1 MLIDDN
7 FSSCYSRCRYL
18 RKETGYFS
26 PKTKS
31 FHEGFQM
38 NWDWYHFHHVCVQ
51 RGSEGVYTG
60 LTNFV
65 NDWKEA
71 NAGNN
76 SNWYI
81 SENDW
86 NGPKLRNPT
95 INDFWHSQVGLY
107 EAKRMDPS
115 TVGKISVLEGGTLF
129 FNCETPLSFERYKQ
143 FDWMS
148 KLGVFYELANYF
160 HKNIKNNEQLFKFP
174 WTYPFHHILMNRC
187 SDPAA
192 FEWQLGAQ
200 FFDLVKEKME
210 LANITK
216 EGYTNFFRDE
226 AKDNSNAFICVDDL
240 YFSVRV
246 QNFISNYD
254 HQVDFRKDSH
264 RLFGVPR
271 ERPSTPEISV
281 EVPVWVRVPFCPKQI
296 ASRTY
301 PARIVFVKYKGNM
314 ESGVIH
320 NADDVIR
327 LLQSLTS
334 LNVDVVTVSPAK
346 SFATAVTNVF
356 DSADIIVAPFGTL
369 SLLGVFAK
377 WPFTKIYV
385 ELTPYMHNPVFY
397 RSYRRLNFA
406 DYIVSTGHYTA
417 GDDKKACPIHV
428 IRDFNRLDCNISR
441 HSFPKRSTQERFLCP
456 WEMEK
461 AFKCE
466 MEVNLKQLRAQ
477 LIESL
482 RHMCKNGTEWTELQ
496 EHKPI
501 TISAAAAASTHRKYD
516 PKHKFNKWNVFN
528 AKKPRRMELDVNGLK
543 YPGSYTFTYEN
554 HSLYEKAMN
563 LTYGNKL
570 PPFKYYLTVLATF
583 KNEGKILEEWL
594 EHHIAHGVEHFYL
607 VNDHSTD
614 NCMSLLAPYLENGI
628 VTMFNA
634 PSVASQFRQVAL
646 YRNSIVRIMATNE
659 SQWVAIIDL
668 DEFLYSPKEVDIKN
682 ILRQHEDLS
691 LVGLNWVWFGANN
704 YAKQP
709 GSVIQSFTTRAD
721 YDASKYPEFI
731 KRYKMINPIT
741 MSPSNAW
748 QKYILN
754 LQYKVVDVDVHGA
767 NIEGTIDNLS
777 YLRYPDDPPLLLNHY
792 AVQSKENFMAK
803 GEKKDINNFRDANL
817 YSEEWF
823 DILSMDDVV
832 DTRLAEQNK
841 ANSIAMRFVRDEDN
855 TLQTLS
861 KSKKG
866 ETSISSS
873 SDSNDSSDKS
883 SSSDTSNRSSPETT
897 TSSSPSA
904 SLSEGSSIT
913 SLNFTSGGENSTN
926 SSEISEA
933 DSGAPPDAG
942 MGGNTSSFEDTGS
955 SLATPAPSQKQIK
968 NSEAAAAVG
977 DAPATGGLFSAEEM
991 AANGGVS
998 DGGAG
1003 GTGTDG
1009 ATSGFMSGRRQRK
1022 MRKR

>member
-1 MLIDDN
+1 MQMTLIKIDLPLYHSLKN
-7 FSSCYSRCRYL
+7 EHHRYL

-60 LTNFV
+60 LTDFV

-81 SENDW
+81 SEAEW
-86 NGPKLRNPT
+86 NGPKLRNPS

-107 EAKRMDPS
+107 ESKRMDAAA
-115 TVGKISVLEGGTLF
+115 VGKISVLEGGTLF

-160 HKNIKNNEQLFKFP
+160 HKNEKNREQLFKFP

-187 SDPAA
+187 ADPSAY
-192 FEWQLGAQ
+192 EWQLSAQ
-200 FFDLVKEKME
+200 FFDLVKDKME
-210 LANITK
+210 SANLTK

-226 AKDNSNAFICVDDL
+226 AKDNSNSYICVDDL

-246 QNFISNYD
+246 QNFVSSYD
-254 HQVDFRKDSH
+254 HQVDFRKDSN
-264 RLFGVPR
+264 RLFGIPR
-271 ERPSTPEISV
+271 EKPATPEISV
-281 EVPVWVRVPFCPKQI
+281 EVPVWVRVPFCPKEI

-301 PARIVFVKYKGNM
+301 PARIVFVKYKGII
-314 ESGVIH
+314 ESGTIK
-320 NADDVIR
+320 NSDDVIR
-327 LLQSLTS
+327 LLQSMTTLS
-334 LNVDVVTVSPAK
+334 VDVVTVSAAK
-346 SFATAVTNVF
+346 SFATAVANVF
-356 DSADIIVAPFGTL
+356 DNADIIVAPYGTL
-369 SLLGVFAK
+369 SLLGIFAK

-417 GDDKKACPIHV
+417 GEDKKACPIHV
-428 IRDFNRLDCNISR
+428 VRDFNRLDCNISR
-441 HSFPKRSTQERFLCP
+441 HSFPKRSTQERYLCP

-477 LIESL
+477 LVESL
-482 RHMCKNGTEWTELQ
+482 RHMCRNGTEWSELQ
-496 EHKPI
+496 EHKAI
-501 TISAAAAASTHRKYD
+501 TVSASAAASQHRKYD

-528 AKKPRRMELDVNGLK
+528 PKKPRRMELDVNGLR

-570 PPFKYYLTVLATF
+570 PPFKYYFTVLATF

-614 NCMSLLAPYLENGI
+614 NCMSLLAPYLENGV

-634 PSVASQFRQVAL
+634 PSVASQFRQIAL

-682 ILRQHEDLS
+682 VLRQHEDLS
-691 LVGLNWVWFGANN
+691 LVGLNWVWFGANK

-731 KRYKMINPIT
+731 KRYKMMNPST

-792 AVQSKENFMAK
+792 AVQSKENFLAK

-823 DILSMDDVV
+823 DILSMDDVE

-841 ANSIAMRFVRDEDN
+841 ANSIAMRFVKDEDS
-855 TLQTLS
+855 TLQTLTKKES
-861 KSKKG
+861 KEIEKKENSGSRASEDG
-866 ETSISSS
+866 ESGSSS
-873 SDSNDSSDKS
+873 SS
-883 SSSDTSNRSSPETT
+883 SSS
-897 TSSSPSA
+897 SSSGSNSRDIGA
-904 SLSEGSSIT
+904 VEGSTGASSSVT
-913 SLNFTSGGENSTN
+913 STN
-926 SSEISEA
+926 STDNGSSNDTGGAKEA
-933 DSGAPPDAG
+933 DSGAPPASVG
-942 MGGNTSSFEDTGS
+942 ENATSSFDDTSGS
-955 SLATPAPSQKQIK
+955 GSTFAPSVQQTK
-968 NSEAAAAVG
+968 NSEAAAAAG

-991 AANGGVS
+991 ASAGTNT
-998 DGGAG
+998 GA
-1003 GTGTDG
+1003 
-1009 ATSGFMSGRRQRK
+1009 SGFMGGA
-1022 MRKR
+1022 